1 MSRYHSYLLSS
12 QKIILSFDG
21 AEPFSAFIKRYFTAN
36 RKFGGND
43 RKVVTHLCYCYFR
56 LGTSFATVA
65 TEERLLIAL
74 FLCSTVSNEMLQN
87 LKPQWNEQ
95 VHLSIDEK
103 LVILGLPFLVS
114 EVFPFTNE
122 LSKELAANAFALS
135 HFVQPD
141 LFLRIRPGQKENVL
155 NRLKNA
161 AVEFQVINETC
172 VSLPNKTKVEVII
185 DLNKEAVIQDYNSQ
199 RVGELLLNL
208 KSEIGNLK
216 LATWDCC
223 AASGGKSIM
232 AYDLLPNIE
241 LTVSDVRDSILVN
254 LQQRFAEAGIKK
266 YNSLVLDLSTEQYKK
281 AANSFHLII
290 ADVPCTGSGTW
301 GRTPEH
307 LSFFKKQKI
316 EEYALLQKKIISNII
331 PSLQQNG
338 YLLYITC
345 SVFEKENEDVVSFA
359 QKEFGLELIEMKI
372 LKGYPAKADTM
383 FAAVLRKTK

>member
-36 RKFGGND
+36 KKFGGND
-43 RKVVTHLCYCYFR
+43 RKVVTHLCYCYYR
-56 LGTSFATVA
+56 LGTLFTTVT

-74 FLCSTVSNEMLQN
+74 FLCSTVSNEVLQN

-103 LVILGLPFLVS
+103 LVILGLPFLAS
-114 EVFPFTNE
+114 EVFPFSNE
-122 LSKELAANAFALS
+122 LSKELAANEFALS

-172 VSLPNKTKVEVII
+172 VALPNSTKVEEII
-185 DLNKEAVIQDYNSQ
+185 LLNKEAIVQDYNSQ

-208 KSEIGNLK
+208 KSEIGNQK
-216 LATWDCC
+216 LFVWDCC

-232 AYDLLPNIE
+232 AYDLLPIIE
-241 LTVSDVRDSILVN
+241 LTVSDIRDSILVN
-254 LQQRFAEAGIKK
+254 LQKRFAEASIKK

-281 AANSFHLII
+281 AANSFQLII

-345 SVFEKENEDVVSFA
+345 SVFEKENEEVVSFA

-372 LKGYPAKADTM
+372 LKGYDSKADTM

>member
-1 MSRYHSYLLSS
+1 VSRYHSYLLSS

-36 RKFGGND
+36 KKFGGND

-56 LGTSFATVA
+56 LGTSFATFA

-74 FLCSTVSNEMLQN
+74 FLCSTVSNEVLQN

-95 VHLSIDEK
+95 VHLSIVEK
-103 LVILGLPFLVS
+103 LAILGLPFLAS
-114 EVFPFTNE
+114 EVFPFSNE

-161 AVEFQVINETC
+161 AVEFQVINATC
-172 VSLPNKTKVEVII
+172 VSLPNKTKVEGII
-185 DLNKEAVIQDYNSQ
+185 DLNKEAVVQDYNSQ
-199 RVGELLLNL
+199 RVGELLQLLTINYQL
-208 KSEIGNLK
+208 S
-216 LATWDCC
+216 TFHVWDCC

-241 LTVSDVRDSILVN
+241 LTVSDIRDSILVN

-281 AANSFHLII
+281 AADSFHLII

-345 SVFEKENEDVVSFA
+345 SVFEKENEEVVSFA
-359 QKEFGLELIEMKI
+359 QKEFGFELIEMKI
-372 LKGYPAKADTM
+372 LKGYAAKADTM